1 MMPQNVYMNHPY
13 YGIKDTDW
21 RQMALLTDR
30 SLYRPGQ
37 TVHVKGIAYKQNS
50 DSAQVLQGVDY
61 ELVLLDANRKE
72 LPPGK
77 GRTNDPGSFATE
89 FVLPAACLNG
99 MFSIRTKEPQSTVT
113 FRVEEQAT
121 YVRDC
126 LHSGFGAYRLGDKVV
141 LKGNV
146 KAFNGMMVQ
155 DVPLALILMTSP
167 ESETWLL
174 EQC

>member
-1 MMPQNVYMNHPY
+1 
-13 YGIKDTDW
+13 
-21 RQMALLTDR
+21 MALLTDR

-72 LPPGK
+72 LATRK
-77 GRTNDPGSFATE
+77 GRTNDFGSFATE

-99 MFSIRTKEPQSTVT
+99 MFSIRTKETQSTVT
-113 FRVEEQAT
+113 FRVEE

-126 LHSGFGAYRLGDKVV
+126 LHSGFGSLSAG
-141 LKGNV
+141 
-146 KAFNGMMVQ
+146 
-155 DVPLALILMTSP
+155 
-167 ESETWLL
+167 
-174 EQC
+174 